1 MSKKLSR
8 INELNDREIA
18 LVRQLALGEDTKD
31 IAQSMGLKLESLY
44 NAIWKIGKKFHGNPS
59 IYKLSSKYIKEM
71 VPNLDTTI
79 PYDWKHI
86 RGNKALVLHLILKG
100 YDVPEIKK
108 FSKLSSNG
116 IASII
121 KILKKEFKAK
131 NRRHIAYLALCQ
143 LNQGLEL

>member
-1 MSKKLSR
+1 MAKKLSR

-71 VPNLDTTI
+71 VPNLNIAI
-79 PYDWKHI
+79 PI
-86 RGNKALVLHLILKG
+86 SGNKALVLHLILKG